1 MRQQLIRQRP
11 IRIACLWDAVF
22 ALICGATRTTLAK
35 SVTVHV
41 QSGRSFIGDVDPK
54 SDQET
59 LWMRFE
65 SAGRIKVL
73 RPIKWSRVRGIETD
87 NGPVDIDQFRASVA
101 DRAAPSTLVPDWPST
116 PCVASFDATSPTAT
130 AQAKRALGFT
140 SRPVAIVASARL
152 GQWDKDV
159 QPDGIE
165 VVVTALDD
173 RGDPVEVSG
182 TVSLEFIV
190 PQAVDREQ
198 APRQHGSRLTT
209 VARSSHVVTSRDYRG
224 AGAVLRMNFRQ
235 NRPFDRSYFTHGI
248 LHVRMTIPGHGVF
261 RTSVED
267 MPHRTYSQV
276 RELSERAHGERY
288 LPQEK

>member
-1 MRQQLIRQRP
+1 MRRRP
-11 IRIACLWDAVF
+11 IQIACLWVAVS
-22 ALICGATRTTLAK
+22 ASICGATPTTLAK

-41 QSGRSFIGDVDPK
+41 QSGRSFVGAVDPK

-73 RPIKWSRVRGIETD
+73 RPIKWTRVRGIETD
-87 NGPVDIDQFRASVA
+87 NGPVDINRFRASVA
-101 DRAAPSTLVPDWPST
+101 DRATPSTLVPDWPS
-116 PCVASFDATSPTAT
+116 PSVASFDATSPSLA
-130 AQAKRALGFT
+130 AQAKRALGFS

-165 VVVTALDD
+165 VVVTALND
-173 RGDPVEVSG
+173 RGDPIEVSG

-209 VARSSHVVTSRDYRG
+209 VARSAHAVTSRDYRG
-224 AGAVLRMNFRQ
+224 DGAVLRMNFRR
-235 NRPFDRSYFTHGI
+235 NRPLDRSYFTHGI

-276 RELSERAHGERY
+276 RELNERAHGQRY